1 MGIGDLVNKAKEALS
16 SEQGEQT
23 SDRIIQGA
31 GDGFDRLSG
40 GRFADRTDSVQEHA
54 DRFLGQGGAD
64 AALPQDDADAATVQ
78 PQDDAPRH

>member
-16 SEQGEQT
+16 SEQGEQV
-23 SDRIIQGA
+23 SDRVIQGA

-40 GRFADRTDSVQEHA
+40 GRFADRTDAVQEHA
-54 DRFLGQGGAD
+54 DRLVGQDGADPAARPHAEGGA
-64 AALPQDDADAATVQ
+64 AA